1 MADTHLETL
10 RKRHRTLDRLIDTT
24 KALARQGDLTH
35 LKRERLLLKDRIA
48 QLSA

>member
-10 RKRHRTLDRLIDTT
+10 RNRHRMLDRLIDTT
-24 KALARQGDLTH
+24 KSLARQGELAQ
-35 LKRERLLLKDRIA
+35 LKRQRLRLRDRIA

>member
-1 MADTHLETL
+1 MADMHLEDL

-24 KALARQGDLTH
+24 KALSRQGELAK
-35 LKRERLLLKDRIA
+35 LKRQRLLLRDRIA